1 MRIYG
6 GTSVEGYYMN
16 ITGHIKSEVGAAAD
30 EYILNVDTDEYVEYL
45 FDRFSLQP
53 ILKDEKRK
61 VSLERLK
68 RWRDISEDF
77 YTQAGRVEV
86 EQFKIGY
93 PILVN
98 DKTVEVFGLDWG
110 LAFSAHDWTLDQSG
124 GHIFAMVD
132 KTTTSVQDE
141 IKLIDRVISNKNIL
155 IEDKNPQ
162 LKETI
167 KRIVEDRKKKVSEDF
182 EDFEKLVKEIDIP
195 LEVIKK
201 DAIKEI
207 SFGVKPEIKSLVPP
221 KANPKEKYVL
231 DRQKVLTIAEIV
243 DNVAKNFEA
252 APKSYNNFEEERLRD
267 IILSSLNSVFSGR
280 ATAETFRNRGKTD
293 IYLNIEKGCIL
304 VIECKWWN
312 GKGTL
317 DEAVDQLFRYLTWRE
332 NYGVI
337 ILFSKNKGFSNV
349 LDTVASTLKNNQSY
363 SSGFQVTSQSNFM

>member
-98 DKTVEVFGLDWG
+98 DKTV
-110 LAFSAHDWTLDQSG
+110 
-124 GHIFAMVD
+124 
-132 KTTTSVQDE
+132 
-141 IKLIDRVISNKNIL
+141 
-155 IEDKNPQ
+155 
-162 LKETI
+162 
-167 KRIVEDRKKKVSEDF
+167 

-363 SSGFQVTSQSNFM
+363 SSGFQVTSQSNFMSNHTFPDDSEKIVEVHTLAYNLYIGSANSTNLQ